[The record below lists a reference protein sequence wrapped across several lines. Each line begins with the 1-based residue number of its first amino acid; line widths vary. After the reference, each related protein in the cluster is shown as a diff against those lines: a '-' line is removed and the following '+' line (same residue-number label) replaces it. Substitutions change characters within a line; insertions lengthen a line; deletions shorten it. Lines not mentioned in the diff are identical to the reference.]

1 MIVLCLLLLVTFS
14 IVENN
19 YVFGAMIQD
28 LNFPQETEIK
38 TIFNAISEVGGF
50 NLIVGSRVSGEMSIR
65 LTNIDVM
72 DAIDSV
78 ASGHGLDY
86 YYDQETNVVFVDS
99 TEVIEDRFRS
109 ADRKVEVFKLENSE
123 ADDVKNS
130 ISFLLD
136 DSLMDINQRQN
147 SIIVSTYEEELKKLE
162 SLIKGLDKQ
171 KKQVMI
177 QARIQAVS
185 HDQLNRLGVDW
196 SLSEDDGA
204 SRLEFSGPATLNFDY
219 EDSFD
224 LNRFM
229 VNLNMLEEAGESEL
243 LANPRIS
250 TIDGESARIHI
261 GDQIPVIT
269 EDDGD
274 RSLSFEDAGISLTI
288 DPRIV
293 EGDKIE
299 IDVEPQ
305 ISSVTEYVNL
315 GSYEYPV
322 IDTTEAETRIR
333 VTDGKTAVIGG
344 LIQEDVF
351 MTEEQIPLLGDIP
364 VLGRL
369 FKSENQRAEKQELLI
384 FITPK
389 IIDKDESER
398 EVSDE
403 LWERRVDEVLES
415 FKEELAIE

>member
-1 MIVLCLLLLVTFS
+1 MLGTFS
-14 IVENN
+14 LTEIN
-19 YVFGAMIQD
+19 YVHGAMIQN
-28 LNFPQETEIK
+28 LNFPQETDIK
-38 TIFNAISEVGGF
+38 DIFNAISEVGDF
-50 NLIVGSRVSGEMSIR
+50 NLIVGSGVSGEMSIR
-65 LTNIDVM
+65 LTNIDAM

-86 YYDQETNVVFVDS
+86 YYDEDTNVLFIDS
-99 TEVIEDRFRS
+99 PDVIEDRFRS
-109 ADRKVEVFKLENSE
+109 ADREVEIFKLENAE
-123 ADDVKNS
+123 AEDVKNS

-136 DSLMDINQRQN
+136 DSLMDINERQN
-147 SIIVSTYEEELKKLE
+147 SIIVSTYEEELEKLE
-162 SLIKGLDKQ
+162 SLIHGLDEQ

-177 QARIQAVS
+177 QARIQSVS

-196 SLSEDDGA
+196 SLSDSDGD
-204 SRLEFSGPATLNFDY
+204 SQLEFSGPATLNFDY
-219 EDSFD
+219 EDPFN

-274 RSLSFEDAGISLTI
+274 RTLSFEDAGITLTI

-293 EGDKIE
+293 EDNLIE

-315 GSYEYPV
+315 GSYQYPV

-344 LIQEDVF
+344 LIQEDAF
-351 MTEEQIPLLGDIP
+351 ISEEKIPLLGDIP
-364 VLGRL
+364 LLGRF

-389 IIDKDESER
+389 IIDKEAAER

-403 LWERRVDEVLES
+403 LWERRIDEVLES
-415 FKEELAIE
+415 FKEDELLIE